1 MLFDQQLELNT
12 TNIYI
17 YIYIVVTFVK
27 SPDYINNVLSEL
39 DFLPWGT
46 HSCQNWTFYQG
57 VLIIVKTG
65 LGIHYCV
72 AGRELLCEFIILC
85 LVKLPENSLNYIIIF
100 FIVWDVF
107 VVNDCMIP
115 THRHWPS

>member
-17 YIYIVVTFVK
+17 YIYCRHICQVTGLF
-27 SPDYINNVLSEL
+27 NNVLSEL

-85 LVKLPENSLNYIIIF
+85 LVKLPENSLNSIIIF